1 MCTILFLLPQVTG
14 SLLDV
19 EGMGLGMFH
28 FIHSTGVLHDSL
40 HRPGL
45 RALRGVLHPSGGMHL
60 WVYVEEK

>member
-1 MCTILFLLPQVTG
+1 M
-14 SLLDV
+14 